1 MESSKT
7 ARFVTNRIV
16 LQRYGRLW
24 YRRPDLNQSGWS
36 SLTDIAERNAPQII
50 VAVPGLAVGA
60 LCERPFFWE
69 STRSGRSQTAPTAY
83 SVRSSAVVILV
94 VVAPSVSVL
103 VVFMF
108 NPTVISVP
116 VTHKIHLSL
125 VTGCYPAGPCV
136 RWWSPIAFMPLVTVL
151 HCIPVTIYPDV
162 FGTRLLWRNVN
173 DTGRRWRT
181 NSDPDGDLST
191 ERRFASR

>member
-24 YRRPDLNQSGWS
+24 YRRPGLNQSGWS
-36 SLTDIAERNAPQII
+36 SLTDIAERNVPQII

-60 LCERPFFWE
+60 LYERPFFGE
-69 STRSGRSQTAPTAY
+69 STTAY

-108 NPTVISVP
+108 NPTVISFP

-125 VTGCYPAGPCV
+125 VTRCYPAGPCV
-136 RWWSPIAFMPLVTVL
+136 RW
-151 HCIPVTIYPDV
+151 
-162 FGTRLLWRNVN
+162 
-173 DTGRRWRT
+173 
-181 NSDPDGDLST
+181 
-191 ERRFASR
+191 